1 MLNNKIKSKK
11 ANFPLLK
18 TIFILLISTLIIIT
32 YLLALHQMKDI
43 YIEDKKTR
51 TQIIESKILGKC
63 FSNEFGVIEKNQF
76 NQKNL
81 NQCFK
86 EDSKVLLKITVN
98 NEVLYLGDETEF
110 KDKMQFCS
118 SSNSN
123 LLCTKLKYPIIYKES
138 ETSLKDSILTLLI
151 IVQ

>member
-1 MLNNKIKSKK
+1 MLSNKK

-51 TQIIESKILGKC
+51 TQIIESQILSKC
-63 FSNEFGVIEKNQF
+63 FSSEFAVIAHNQF
-76 NQKNL
+76 NEQNL

-118 SSNSN
+118 SPNSN
-123 LLCTKLKYPIIYKES
+123 ILCTKLKYPVIYKES
-138 ETSLKDSILTLLI
+138 ETSLKESILTLLI